1 MKIKQFASVF
11 AASVVLPTSFSMLL
25 LSVVFSP
32 KPANAGIGDVLCNLF
47 CPEPQSIPAANEKPQ
62 PKYKASIEL
71 PDMDEFQETDVDC
84 GPHSAARVL
93 RWLGYDQGGDIY
105 GTLQRT
111 RTSGLDGI
119 PLATGLGTTPQYLAE
134 LIGIMTG
141 ERGKVHIERGAYFSR
156 LKEIL
161 MSGKPVIALVRIG
174 TAGNDSWYKPTYPL
188 LHWIVVTGFD
198 DNTKEVYFKNI
209 GNNYSYSV
217 PYSSFLAST
226 AGASDF
232 TWTWRVGRGGPA
244 AALEGAGATS
254 STFLWIDQFPGL
266 NDEVDQGRFGE
277 TNGGGKVD
285 YGNGSVPAF
294 NLEFRA

>member
-1 MKIKQFASVF
+1 MKIKRFASVF
-11 AASVVLPTSFSMLL
+11 AASVVLPASFTMLF

-32 KPANAGIGDVLCNLF
+32 KPANAGKIGDVLCNLF

-62 PKYKASIEL
+62 PKYEARIEL

-119 PLATGLGTTPQYLAE
+119 PFATQMGTTPQYLAE

-141 ERGKVHIERGAYFSR
+141 ERGKVHIERGAYFSK

-188 LHWIVVTGFD
+188 LHWIVVTGFN
-198 DNTKEVYFKNI
+198 DNTQQVFYTNTTS
-209 GNNYSYSV
+209 NNSYYV

-226 AGASDF
+226 AGASDY

-244 AALEGAGATS
+244 AALEGSGATT
-254 STFLWIDQFPGL
+254 STFLWIDQTPGT
-266 NDEVDQGRFGE
+266 FGE
-277 TNGGGKVD
+277 AAGGGMVD
-285 YGNGSVPAF
+285 YGHGSVPAF
-294 NLEFRA
+294 NLESDGL